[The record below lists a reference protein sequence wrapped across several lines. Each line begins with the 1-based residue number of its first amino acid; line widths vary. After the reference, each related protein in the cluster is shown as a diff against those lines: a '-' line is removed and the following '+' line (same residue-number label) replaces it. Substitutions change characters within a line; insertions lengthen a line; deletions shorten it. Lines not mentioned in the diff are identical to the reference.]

1 MNTFFTEAY
10 TSEGLLNGRHFAD
23 DKFEFIFLY
32 ENGDIFIQILFKFI
46 LNALILT
53 IISLWFR

>member
-1 MNTFFTEAY
+1 MKTLFTEQY

-23 DKFEFIFLY
+23 DKFNFTSINFTSLY
-32 ENGDIFIQILFKFI
+32 ENGDILIHILFKFI

-53 IISLWFR
+53 II